1 MQAVA
6 SARGW
11 VRGKI
16 TPAVVRTKLRAM
28 AAAYNL
34 LPPLRRHLKDTH
46 PVGTPFVFDASIQF
60 ISWDGGS
67 GTHVVFKDGKMRVG
81 SGPLEKADT
90 TLRFREA
97 GHMRAFFSGE
107 DSLHMLLSND
117 MAIDGNLCNLL
128 KFAHMSE
135 VLNRRNKKAP
145 PNFRKPNPERWQ
157 DLKAYRTGEPAA
169 DRPAGEVVHLDDPYL
184 AGYTL
189 DDFPAIKRQLWAYR
203 TVQPEMCTERARLW
217 TEFWLKYRQS
227 RSNGGRSEATALRQ
241 AKALHYFLTRKEP
254 IIHEDDLL
262 AGTTTSKRIAV
273 NLYPEL
279 GATGIWHELLTME
292 GRKLN
297 PYKISDEDIEIL
309 DRQVFPFWMEDNM
322 RDWNKKQNDFP
333 ECIRMDE
340 RFVLYFQWKTN
351 AVSHT
356 VSDIP
361 RALRRGLLD
370 IAAEAKKKRD
380 EAKNL
385 KQRDFYRAMQIS
397 CEGVIDYARRL
408 GLKARELAAEAGSDE
423 RKAGLLEMA
432 RICEKVPANP
442 AETLHEAVQA
452 IWIIMLCQHQ
462 ESFNAGIVVGRLDTW
477 LDPYFQNDMQ
487 RVTDPQEKKKKVERA
502 IELVCALILKLTD
515 HLPLVPDM
523 GNRLFGGSSG
533 NQVITLG
540 GQTPEGQTAVC
551 DLTWVFLKATEM
563 LRVRDPNVNAR
574 YTPGVNSKTYL
585 RRLCEVNLLTGS
597 TPSLHNDDAVVPSMI
612 NLGFKP
618 EHARDWTATGCVEP
632 TSCGRHYGHTN
643 CMMFNM
649 VAPLEMALNDGVHP
663 VLTEQLGPHTGDPA
677 RFATYE
683 EFLEAYKT
691 QFDWLF
697 GKAIEANNM
706 LGRSHQQMKPTPL
719 LSALFTGPMDS
730 GKDLIEGGAMYN
742 SSGTAMV
749 GLTDVV
755 DSLCAVKNLV
765 YEQKKVDMATM
776 LEAVRLDFAGYETLH
791 AMIMNKV
798 PKFGQDHDLPKQIA
812 KDLQDFIFDQHR
824 ALDNY
829 RGGKYVP
836 GYWTMSNH
844 VAFGTLSG
852 ALPSGRNK
860 GKAFTPGLTPS
871 HLSRASLTDQIRT
884 VAALDKLKIP
894 NNIAFNVKVAP
905 GASDTHKD
913 VVDRMTAYVASY
925 FELGGMQMQFNVM
938 TTDTLKKAQENPE
951 EYRDLMVRI
960 SGYNAYFIELN
971 RDTQQE
977 IIERMEHNLG

>member
-11 VRGKI
+11 VRDKI

-28 AAAYNL
+28 AAAYNY
-34 LPPLRRHLKDTH
+34 LPSLRHHLKDIH
-46 PVGTPFVFDASIQF
+46 PVGMPFVFEASIQF
-60 ISWDGGS
+60 VSWDGKS
-67 GTHVVFKDGKMRVG
+67 GAHVVFKDGKMRVG
-81 SGPLEKADT
+81 AGPIENAGT
-90 TLRFREA
+90 TLRFRGIE
-97 GHMRAFFSGE
+97 HMHAFFSGQ
-107 DSLHMLLSND
+107 DSLGMLLSND
-117 MAIDGNLCNLL
+117 MVIDGNLCYLL

-135 VLNRRNKKAP
+135 VINRRDKKAP
-145 PNFRKPNPERWQ
+145 PNFRKPFPERWE
-157 DLKAYRTGEPAA
+157 DLQVYRSGEPSPE
-169 DRPAGEVVHLDDPYL
+169 RPAGEAVHIEDPCL

-203 TVQPEMCTERARLW
+203 TVQPAMCTERARLW
-217 TEFWLKYRQS
+217 TEFWLKNQQ
-227 RSNGGRSEATALRQ
+227 NGGRREAAALRQ

-254 IIHEDDLL
+254 IIHDDDLL
-262 AGTTTSKRIAV
+262 AGTTTSKRIGV

-279 GATGIWHELLTME
+279 GATGIWAELLTME

-297 PYKISDEDIEIL
+297 PYQISDEDIEIL

-322 RDWNKKQNDFP
+322 RDWNKIHNDFP
-333 ECIRMDE
+333 ECIRLDE

-370 IAAEAKKKRD
+370 IAAEAKLRRD
-380 EAKNL
+380 TAQNL
-385 KQRDFYRAMQIS
+385 KQRDFYRAMQLS
-397 CEGVIDYARRL
+397 CEAVIDYARRL
-408 GLKARELAAEAGSDE
+408 ALKARELAGEAGSE
-423 RKAGLLEMA
+423 KRKAELLEMA

-442 AETLHEAVQA
+442 AGTLHEAVQA
-452 IWIIMLCQHQ
+452 VWTIMLCQHQ
-462 ESFNAGIVVGRLDTW
+462 ESFNAGIVAGRLDTW
-477 LDPYFQNDMQ
+477 LDSYFQNDMQ
-487 RVTDPQEKKKKVERA
+487 GVTDPEEKKQKVERA
-502 IELVCALILKLTD
+502 IELVCALIMKLTD
-515 HLPLVPDM
+515 HLPLVPDV

-540 GQTPEGQTAVC
+540 GQTPDGRTAVC

-563 LRVRDPNVNAR
+563 LRVRDPNLNAR
-574 YTPGVNSKTYL
+574 FTPGINSKAYL

-597 TPSLHNDDAVVPSMI
+597 TPSLHNDDAVVPSML
-612 NLGFKP
+612 NLGFLP

-649 VAPLEMALNDGVHP
+649 VAPLEMTLNDGVHP

-677 RFATYE
+677 GFATYD
-683 EFLEAYKT
+683 EFLQAYKT
-691 QFDWLF
+691 QFNWLF
-697 GKAIEANNM
+697 KKAIEANNM

-719 LSALFTGPMDS
+719 LSALFTGPMES

-755 DSLCAVKNLV
+755 DSLCAVKTLV
-765 YEQKKVDMATM
+765 YDQKKVDMATL
-776 LEAVRLDFAGYETLH
+776 LEAVRHDFLGHEKLH
-791 AMIMNKV
+791 ATILNKV
-798 PKFGQDHDLPKQIA
+798 PKFGSDHDLPRQIA
-812 KDLQDFIFDQHR
+812 RDLQDFIFDEHR

-836 GYWTMSNH
+836 GYWSMSNH

-871 HLSRASLTDQIRT
+871 HLSRSSLTDQIRT
-884 VAALDKLKIP
+884 VAGLDKLKIP

-913 VVDRMTAYVASY
+913 IVDRMTAYVLSY

-938 TTDTLKKAQENPE
+938 TTGTLKKAQENPD

-960 SGYNAYFIELN
+960 SGYNAYFVELN
-971 RDTQQE
+971 HDTQQE